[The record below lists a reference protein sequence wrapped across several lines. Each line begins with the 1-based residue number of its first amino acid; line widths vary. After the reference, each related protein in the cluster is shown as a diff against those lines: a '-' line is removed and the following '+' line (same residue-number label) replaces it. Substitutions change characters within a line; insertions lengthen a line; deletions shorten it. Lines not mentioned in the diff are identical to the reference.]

1 MVKIKSKILT
11 DFIIYIASP
20 IIIYMVGGI
29 KFFNSNVF
37 YLLLGLVIYSMYTK
51 YSQNRITISGILI
64 MIIITVYI
72 YFSGNESN
80 DFNLYISNTYLF
92 GIAAAV
98 VLILDLF
105 NKNIFNQIYIDVL
118 NTKLSNKVIINSLIR
133 KRKLEKN
140 FNLLSNVIVLYL
152 IIDLL
157 IRIFS
162 ITSYGVREYKK
173 IFNLEVLNLF
183 IFLCILVY
191 HVYKIILKTIEDK
204 SLSNKDN
211 LNKIKEGRVIKL
223 NQYRKS

>member
-1 MVKIKSKILT
+1 MIL
-11 DFIIYIASP
+11 
-20 IIIYMVGGI
+20 
-29 KFFNSNVF
+29 
-37 YLLLGLVIYSMYTK
+37 
-51 YSQNRITISGILI
+51 
-64 MIIITVYI
+64 ITVYI

-204 SLSNKDN
+204 TLSNKDN

>member
-1 MVKIKSKILT
+1 MIL
-11 DFIIYIASP
+11 
-20 IIIYMVGGI
+20 
-29 KFFNSNVF
+29 
-37 YLLLGLVIYSMYTK
+37 
-51 YSQNRITISGILI
+51 
-64 MIIITVYI
+64 ITVYI

-105 NKNIFNQIYIDVL
+105 NKNICNQIYIDVL

-204 SLSNKDN
+204 TLSNKDN

>member
-64 MIIITVYI
+64 MILITVYI

-105 NKNIFNQIYIDVL
+105 NKNICNQIYIDIL

>member
-64 MIIITVYI
+64 MILITVYI

>member
-51 YSQNRITISGILI
+51 HSQNRINISGILI
-64 MIIITVYI
+64 MILITVYI
-72 YFSGNESN
+72 YFSANESN

-98 VLILDLF
+98 ILILDLF
-105 NKNIFNQIYIDVL
+105 NKNICNQIYIDIL

-162 ITSYGVREYKK
+162 ITSYGTREYKK
-173 IFNLEVLNLF
+173 IFSLEVLNLF
-183 IFLCILVY
+183 IFLGIFVY
-191 HVYKIILKTIEDK
+191 HVYKIILKTIEDR

>member
-64 MIIITVYI
+64 MILITVYI

-105 NKNIFNQIYIDVL
+105 NKNICNQIYIDIL

-204 SLSNKDN
+204 TLSNKDN

>member
-64 MIIITVYI
+64 MILITVYI

-105 NKNIFNQIYIDVL
+105 NKNICNQIYIDVL

>member
-1 MVKIKSKILT
+1 MIL
-11 DFIIYIASP
+11 
-20 IIIYMVGGI
+20 
-29 KFFNSNVF
+29 
-37 YLLLGLVIYSMYTK
+37 
-51 YSQNRITISGILI
+51 
-64 MIIITVYI
+64 ITVYI

-105 NKNIFNQIYIDVL
+105 NKNICNQIYIDVL

-152 IIDLL
+152 IVDLL

-204 SLSNKDN
+204 TLSNKDN

>member
-1 MVKIKSKILT
+1 MIL
-11 DFIIYIASP
+11 
-20 IIIYMVGGI
+20 
-29 KFFNSNVF
+29 
-37 YLLLGLVIYSMYTK
+37 
-51 YSQNRITISGILI
+51 
-64 MIIITVYI
+64 ITVYI

>member
-64 MIIITVYI
+64 MILITVYI

-105 NKNIFNQIYIDVL
+105 NKNICNQIYIDVL

-204 SLSNKDN
+204 TLSNKDN

>member
-1 MVKIKSKILT
+1 MIL
-11 DFIIYIASP
+11 
-20 IIIYMVGGI
+20 
-29 KFFNSNVF
+29 
-37 YLLLGLVIYSMYTK
+37 
-51 YSQNRITISGILI
+51 
-64 MIIITVYI
+64 ITVYI
-72 YFSGNESN
+72 YFSANESN

-98 VLILDLF
+98 ILILDLF
-105 NKNIFNQIYIDVL
+105 NKNICNQIYIDIL

-162 ITSYGVREYKK
+162 ITSYGTREYKK
-173 IFNLEVLNLF
+173 IFSLEVLNLF
-183 IFLCILVY
+183 IFLGIFVY
-191 HVYKIILKTIEDK
+191 HVYKIILKTIEDR

>member
-1 MVKIKSKILT
+1 MIL
-11 DFIIYIASP
+11 
-20 IIIYMVGGI
+20 
-29 KFFNSNVF
+29 
-37 YLLLGLVIYSMYTK
+37 
-51 YSQNRITISGILI
+51 
-64 MIIITVYI
+64 ITVYI

-105 NKNIFNQIYIDVL
+105 NKNICNQIYIDVL

>member
-1 MVKIKSKILT
+1 MIL
-11 DFIIYIASP
+11 
-20 IIIYMVGGI
+20 
-29 KFFNSNVF
+29 
-37 YLLLGLVIYSMYTK
+37 
-51 YSQNRITISGILI
+51 
-64 MIIITVYI
+64 ITVYI

-105 NKNIFNQIYIDVL
+105 NKNICNQIYIDIL

-204 SLSNKDN
+204 TLSNKDN